1 MGIVYAGCF
10 YVFIDPG
17 QPAAR
22 FLQIL
27 SVCRPAC
34 LLTDKPEGLPAAP
47 GVPVLRPAEL
57 LTQPE
62 NAPALAAVR
71 AQALDID
78 PLYCN
83 FTSGST
89 GVPKGVL
96 VCHRSVLDFIGCFPE
111 LFSLGEDD
119 VLANQA
125 PFDFDVSVKDI
136 YTAFKT
142 GARLVLVPRKYF
154 SIVTELL
161 DYLCENR
168 VTTLIWAVS
177 ALCLVTQF
185 HGFDYRIPKD
195 VRNVLFSG
203 ELMPARYLRQ
213 WQTALPQARFVNLY
227 GPTEI
232 TCNCTYYRVSHA
244 GGRSAPRARRVP
256 ARKTRADESAAQVD
270 NLPGR
275 GAGGRDFR
283 RVRCG
288 LRAGRSP
295 LRGILGVMV

>member
-1 MGIVYAGCF
+1 MTNVLEYLEASARRLPDKTAVSDPQSALSYRALWQDARRIGSALLPHAAPRQPVAVCMEKSVMALTAMMGIVYAGCF

-89 GVPKGVL
+89 GVPKGVR
-96 VCHRSVLDFIGCFPE
+96 VCHRSVLDFSAASRSCFR
-111 LFSLGEDD
+111 S
-119 VLANQA
+119 A
-125 PFDFDVSVKDI
+125 
-136 YTAFKT
+136 KT
-142 GARLVLVPRKYF
+142 TCSQIRRPLISTSRS
-154 SIVTELL
+154 SI
-161 DYLCENR
+161 
-168 VTTLIWAVS
+168 S
-177 ALCLVTQF
+177 
-185 HGFDYRIPKD
+185 IPPSK
-195 VRNVLFSG
+195 
-203 ELMPARYLRQ
+203 
-213 WQTALPQARFVNLY
+213 QAR
-227 GPTEI
+227 GS
-232 TCNCTYYRVSHA
+232 CWC
-244 GGRSAPRARRVP
+244 
-256 ARKTRADESAAQVD
+256 
-270 NLPGR
+270 R
-275 GAGGRDFR
+275 GNIF
-283 RVRCG
+283 
-288 LRAGRSP
+288 LS
-295 LRGILGVMV
+295 